1 MPPPSAAA
9 ALLAP
14 SSSDAPAERLAM
26 LRALPVSDEPL
37 TEEEREAFEEGE
49 RFLRSGQ
56 RGRSSEEMLA
66 RIEQMRR
73 DAGE

>member
-1 MPPPSAAA
+1 MPPPPAA
-9 ALLAP
+9 ALLVP
-14 SSSDAPAERLAM
+14 PSSDAAAERLAM

-37 TEEEREAFEEGE
+37 TEEEREAFDEGE

-66 RIEQMRR
+66 RIDQMRR